1 MKALKISAVLT
12 GMAVA
17 AAGLPGLHRFSSDH
31 TGHHL
36 NGTHI
41 KANVAKSVAARAV
54 VDLPDVSLTATSGS
68 YGYADGSLDIVS
80 LAKSADTS
88 IGKVNLVESG
98 DGFIGIANDAGA
110 ATKVTP
116 SAQGSVNDISG
127 SVQVSSG
134 ITAES
139 TQGSVEDIVNS
150 NLISHV
156 VSLDSTQG
164 FINKVAESTQVA
176 DSNPVYDDASPDS
189 TQRFVNKVPDSTQ
202 VADSTQ
208 FADSAQFYDST
219 QAVDSTQV
227 VHSTQ
232 VVESTQGSNGAVR
245 VPAS

>member
-31 TGHHL
+31 TAHHL

-41 KANVAKSVAARAV
+41 KANVAKSVAASAV
-54 VDLPDVSLTATSGS
+54 VDLPDVGLTATAGS
-68 YGYADGSLDIVS
+68 YGYADGSLDVVS

-88 IGKVNLVESG
+88 VGNVSLVESG
-98 DGFIGIANDAGA
+98 DGFIGIANDAGT
-110 ATKVTP
+110 ATKVSP

-127 SVQVSSG
+127 SMQVSSG

-156 VSLDSTQG
+156 VSTQG
-164 FINKVAESTQVA
+164 FVNKVAESTQVA

-202 VADSTQ
+202 GAESTQVADSTQ
-208 FADSAQFYDST
+208 FADST
-219 QAVDSTQV
+219 QAVDSTQGAQ
-227 VHSTQ
+227 SPP
-232 VVESTQGSNGAVR
+232 VVESTQDSNGAVR